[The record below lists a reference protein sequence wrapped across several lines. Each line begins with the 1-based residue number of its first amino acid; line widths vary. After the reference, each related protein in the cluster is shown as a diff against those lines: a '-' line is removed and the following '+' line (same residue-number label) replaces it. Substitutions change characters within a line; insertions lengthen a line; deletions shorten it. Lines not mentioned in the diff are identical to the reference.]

1 LRRAKKPELQG
12 HVSETK
18 PPPRALSQEEKSEV
32 RQVLNSERFQDFAP
46 REVYA
51 NLLDEGEYLCHWRT
65 KYRILEKHNDVPV
78 RRNQLRHPSYQ
89 KPAGITSR

>member
-1 LRRAKKPELQG
+1 LQG

-18 PPPRALSQEEKSEV
+18 PPPRAISQEEKSEV

-51 NLLDEGEYLCHWRT
+51 TLLDEGKYLCH
-65 KYRILEKHNDVPV
+65 
-78 RRNQLRHPSYQ
+78 
-89 KPAGITSR
+89 

>member
-1 LRRAKKPELQG
+1 LIAQDEALGQRAGIITACHALSLPRSSLYWARAKKPELQG

-18 PPPRALSQEEKSEV
+18 PPPRAISQEEKSEV

-51 NLLDEGEYLCHWRT
+51 TLLDEGKYLCH
-65 KYRILEKHNDVPV
+65 
-78 RRNQLRHPSYQ
+78 
-89 KPAGITSR
+89 